1 MKQSRDND
9 LEENGENESRGEDEE
24 KEEVKGGEKGELER
38 RVEDVENS
46 NISNAD
52 NNCDEYEGRKRERI
66 VSDAVNASS
75 GFGGRTVLKDDEGDD
90 KEEAKSILARD
101 TELVSS
107 GPTVEQTESDRG
119 VVEQDSGVVGQTEDM
134 VTPDLPNQDTSGNDP
149 MSQIHYILSK

>member
-9 LEENGENESRGEDEE
+9 LQENGENEIRGEDEE
-24 KEEVKGGEKGELER
+24 KGGEKGELEG

-46 NISNAD
+46 SSNDD
-52 NNCDEYEGRKRERI
+52 NSCDEYEGGKSERI
-66 VSDAVNASS
+66 VSDVENASS
-75 GFGGRTVLKDDEGDD
+75 GFGGQTVLKDDEGDD

-119 VVEQDSGVVGQTEDM
+119 VVEQ
-134 VTPDLPNQDTSGNDP
+134 
-149 MSQIHYILSK
+149 